1 MTKLTWK
8 APNGSFNINIE
19 TLRHTLSLKIAS
31 SIIHLIL
38 CILNRTFDVKVSGFL
53 ASLLFSGRFISFFF
67 RKLGFIIFMWF
78 NWLCQAL
85 IVGVAVVSVF
95 LRLPFCILV
104 IHQINCLDPCQK
116 SKVKYTG

>member
-31 SIIHLIL
+31 CIIHLIL

-53 ASLLFSGRFISFFF
+53 ASLLFSGRFISFF

>member
-31 SIIHLIL
+31 CIIHLIL

-53 ASLLFSGRFISFFF
+53 ASLLFSLRFISFF

-104 IHQINCLDPCQK
+104 IDQINCLDPCQK
-116 SKVKYTG
+116 SKVKCTG